1 MSIFVGK
8 SNKITVRFDD
18 RTWMILE
25 EIAEVTGLKV
35 YGVVRGLVARAVNQ
49 LIDERGNLIIDEAEK
64 DKEADQP

>member
-1 MSIFVGK
+1 
-8 SNKITVRFDD
+8 
-18 RTWMILE
+18 MILE

>member
-1 MSIFVGK
+1 MGK